1 MRRFHVSAVLF
12 VSAASVASGQTNL
25 PPVANGTIPSL
36 TARPTTGPT
45 RVLGLANYF
54 RDPEAEVVIQTT
66 LGNIPITLFADSRVA
81 TTVSNFLAYVDASR
95 YSPTVFVHRSAKIS
109 TGIGV
114 IQGGGFSFA
123 NNTTSTVTTFSP
135 IALQAVFSN
144 VRGTI
149 AMARTSEL
157 NSATSQWFIN
167 TVDNTSL
174 DTTGGGYAVFGRV
187 NTAAGL
193 AVMDTIAAL
202 PLVNAGSPFNELPV
216 RNYTSGNVT
225 GANLIFC
232 PVVRA
237 SARPF
242 SGYAANS
249 NAPGIVT
256 TSVNSDVLTLNFA
269 GGTGTARVTVDATD
283 ADGATGGANAFD
295 VTVSAN
301 PPQANLANISTRAA
315 VGTGENVLIGGF
327 VIRGSA
333 KRVLI
338 RALGPSLIPF
348 GVANAI
354 TDPQITLQQGQT
366 VIASND
372 NWKSSQQADIQATGF
387 APSNDSEAALITTLQ
402 PGSYTPI
409 ISGVGGATGVS
420 IVEVYELNTNESP
433 QLINISTRG
442 RVGTGTEVMIGGF
455 VIGGTTPKKVLVRV
469 AGPSLTQFGV
479 TGALADPT
487 LELNS
492 GGKVIATNNDYQVLP
507 DGSPNPDGPAIQASG
522 FQPADVHE
530 SAIIA
535 TLAPGSYT
543 AIVRGVNDTQ
553 GVAIVEVYD
562 LD

>member
-1 MRRFHVSAVLF
+1 MRAVSFRLAL
-12 VSAASVASGQTNL
+12 ASLSLPTLWAQTNL
-25 PPVANGTIPSL
+25 PPVASGTIPTL

-45 RVLGLANYF
+45 RVLGLGNYF
-54 RDPEAEVVIQTT
+54 RDPEPAIVMRTT
-66 LGNIPITLFADSRVA
+66 LGDIPITLFSDAAVA
-81 TTVSNFLAYVDASR
+81 TTVNNFLAYVDAQRFNNSI
-95 YSPTVFVHRSAKIS
+95 VHRSSPIS
-109 TGIGV
+109 TPNVNEI
-114 IQGGGFSFA
+114 IQGGGFTFV
-123 NNTTSTVTTFSP
+123 NGGYGVVTTNAP
-135 IALQAVFSN
+135 IVLQTAFSN
-144 VRGTI
+144 VRGTL
-149 AMARTSEL
+149 AMARTAAL
-157 NSATSQWFIN
+157 NSATSQWFLN
-167 TVDNTSL
+167 TVDNIILNTN
-174 DTTGGGYAVFGRV
+174 GGGYAVFGRV

-193 AVMDTIAAL
+193 AVMDAIRNL
-202 PLVNAGSPFNELPV
+202 PTYPRPEFQQIPL
-216 RNYTSGNVT
+216 RNYTNGNTVT
-225 GANLIFC
+225 AANVIYA
-232 PVVRA
+232 PIERTT
-237 SARPF
+237 RPF
-242 SGYAANS
+242 SGFSASS

-256 TSVNSDVLTLNFA
+256 TAVASDVLTLNFA

-283 ADGATGGANAFD
+283 ADGATGGANGFD
-295 VTVSAN
+295 VTVSTN

-315 VGTGENVLIGGF
+315 VGSGENVLIGGF

-348 GVANAI
+348 GVTNAI
-354 TDPQITLQQGQT
+354 SDPQITLQQGQT

-372 NWKSSQQADIQATGF
+372 NWKSTQQADIQATGF
-387 APSNDSEAALITTLQ
+387 APSNDSEAALIATLQ

-409 ISGVGGATGVS
+409 VSGVGGATGVS
-420 IVEVYELNTNESP
+420 IVEVYELSTNESP

-492 GGKVIATNNDYQVLP
+492 GGRVIASNNDYQVLP
-507 DGSPNPDGPAIQASG
+507 DGSPNPDGPAIAASG